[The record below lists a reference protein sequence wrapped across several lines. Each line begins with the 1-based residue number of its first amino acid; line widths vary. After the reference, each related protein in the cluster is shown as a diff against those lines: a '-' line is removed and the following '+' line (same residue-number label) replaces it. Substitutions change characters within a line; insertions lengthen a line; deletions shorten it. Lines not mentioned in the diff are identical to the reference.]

1 LLNRAVRGLV
11 SVTLVVL
18 SLSIALPTSGIA
30 AAAAPV
36 LTQVLRFLAVEL
48 AIYGGSKVADRA
60 LGLDY
65 QSQLDQVRQE
75 LEGQIRQAQ
84 GAEREFLHQEL
95 QLVRSQLEVLEK
107 LLGETVS
114 RSEVEALRRQVSR
127 DFATFGE
134 ILSSHERRVGRLEA
148 DQERLRAK
156 IDLVVQ
162 RLDLRTLQSLVTVHV
177 GEVSLG
183 SSSIPDSVAS
193 TGREVLLE
201 ALSQDSRVLLS
212 TSPGAPFDVQVEGKI
227 LRVSTDQSTFSGFN
241 TRPRPAVKTTVEV
254 SLRLVS
260 SDGRQTFL
268 AKRYRREE
276 KKMLSAGSDAYAHSE
291 NLAHDL
297 AAEAFQEGV
306 REVLG
311 FLLLEDL

>member
-1 LLNRAVRGLV
+1 MTRAIRGLAA
-11 SVTLVVL
+11 VTLVVY
-18 SLSIALPTSGIA
+18 SLSIALPASGFA

-36 LTQVLRFLAVEL
+36 LTRVLRFLAVEL

-65 QSQLDQVRQE
+65 QSQLDELRQE
-75 LEGQIRQAQ
+75 LEEQIRQTQ
-84 GAEREFLHQEL
+84 GAEREFLNKEL
-95 QLVRSQLEVLEK
+95 QLVRSQLEVLDK
-107 LLGETVS
+107 LLRETAS
-114 RSEVEALRRQVSR
+114 RSEVEALRKQVSR
-127 DFATFGE
+127 DFAAFGE
-134 ILSSHERRVGRLEA
+134 ILASQERRVGRLEYE
-148 DQERLRAK
+148 QERLREK

-162 RLDLRTLQSLVTVHV
+162 RLDLQTVKSLVTVQV
-177 GEVSLG
+177 GQISLG
-183 SSSIPDSVAS
+183 SQSIPESVAS

-212 TSPGAPFDVQVEGKI
+212 ASAGAPFDVLIEGNV

-254 SLRLVS
+254 SIRLVS
-260 SDGRQTFL
+260 ADGSQTYL
-268 AKRYRREE
+268 AKRYRRE
-276 KKMLSAGSDAYAHSE
+276 KKQMLSAGSDAYGHSE

-306 REVLG
+306 HDVLG
-311 FLLLEDL
+311 FLFLEEI

>member
-1 LLNRAVRGLV
+1 MTRAVRGLAA
-11 SVTLVVL
+11 VTLVVY
-18 SLSIALPTSGIA
+18 SLSMALPASGFA

-65 QSQLDQVRQE
+65 QSQLDQLKHE
-75 LEGQIRQAQ
+75 LEEQIRQTQ
-84 GAEREFLHQEL
+84 GAEREFLNKEL
-95 QLVRSQLEVLEK
+95 QLVRSQLEVLDK
-107 LLGETVS
+107 LLRETAS
-114 RSEVEALRRQVSR
+114 RSEVEALRKQVSR

-134 ILSSHERRVGRLEA
+134 ILASQERRVGRLEYE
-148 DQERLRAK
+148 QERLREK

-162 RLDLRTLQSLVTVHV
+162 RLDLQTVKSLVTVQV
-177 GEVSLG
+177 GQISLG
-183 SSSIPDSVAS
+183 SQSIPESVAS
-193 TGREVLLE
+193 TAREVLLE

-212 TSPGAPFDVQVEGKI
+212 ASPGAPFDVLIEGNV

-254 SLRLVS
+254 SIRLVS
-260 SDGRQTFL
+260 ADGSQTYL
-268 AKRYRREE
+268 AKRYRRET
-276 KKMLSAGSDAYAHSE
+276 KQMLSAGSDAYGHSE

-306 REVLG
+306 RDVLG
-311 FLLLEDL
+311 FLFLEEI

>member
-1 LLNRAVRGLV
+1 MKRAVRGLV
-11 SVTLVVL
+11 SVTLVVC
-18 SLSIALPTSGIA
+18 SLSMALPASGYA
-30 AAAAPV
+30 VAPI
-36 LTQVLRFLAVEL
+36 LTRAMRFLAVEL

-65 QSQLDQVRQE
+65 QSQLDKLRQD

-114 RSEVEALRRQVSR
+114 RSEVEALRKQVSR
-127 DFATFGE
+127 DFAAFGE
-134 ILSSHERRVGRLEA
+134 ILSSHERRVGRLEIE
-148 DQERLRAK
+148 QERLREK

-241 TRPRPAVKTTVEV
+241 TSPRPAVKTTVEV

-260 SDGRQTFL
+260 NDGRQTFL